1 MSITLIYIPG
11 LNFITVQ
18 CKLNFDSQSI
28 AAGDIITQDRILGSL
43 CPNDFGDVSPNP
55 KTKFQLECVSL
66 NPKDLIKLLEE
77 KKLGK
82 PYQWAQRLCGLD
94 FVKPNQNL
102 LNNDAYDLCQDT
114 IPKLMKQIRTR
125 LQARMKLFNQIQSLE
140 IGKINM
146 DIKVSSILQQFVSL
160 TYAEYRTASYSHKF
174 IEKELVG
181 PSDLFYRA
189 IITRGSAKLECYISV
204 ASEFPNELPL
214 FAICLHWNDNK
225 LHSSNNG
232 NIRVSWV
239 DLHFIIRLVQ

>member
-1 MSITLIYIPG
+1 MIYVPA

-28 AAGDIITQDRILGSL
+28 AAGDIITQDRILSSL
-43 CPNDFGDVSPNP
+43 CPDDFGDVSPNP
-55 KTKFQLECVSL
+55 KTKFQLEAVSL

-94 FVKPNQNL
+94 FVYPNPNS
-102 LNNDAYDLCQDT
+102 LNYDLCQDT

-140 IGKINM
+140 IGKIST
-146 DIKVSSILQQFVSL
+146 DVKVSSILQQFVAL
-160 TYAEYRTASYSHKF
+160 TFAEYRVVSYTHKF
-174 IEKELVG
+174 IEKTIVG
-181 PSDLFYRA
+181 PADLFYRA

-214 FAICLHWNDNK
+214 FAICLHWNDK
-225 LHSSNNG
+225 KMHSGNNG
-232 NIRVSWV
+232 SIRVS
-239 DLHFIIRLVQ
+239 